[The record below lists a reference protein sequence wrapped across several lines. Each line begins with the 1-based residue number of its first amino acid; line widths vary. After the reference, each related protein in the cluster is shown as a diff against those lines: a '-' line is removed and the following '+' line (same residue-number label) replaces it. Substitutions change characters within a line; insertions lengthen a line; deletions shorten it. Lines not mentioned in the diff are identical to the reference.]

1 MTTVNQWRAA
11 YATYAAALLTVTACA
26 VSGCSDG
33 AGTPSVDGSR
43 AASAASSLAARGG
56 EALAS
61 ATAAAA
67 SELARIKGGVDAK
80 ADVRLGSVTVA
91 QGKGKADVPVTAAN
105 NGAKPATYTVQV
117 SFRDAGGNLLD
128 AVVVT
133 VPDVPAHGTGR
144 ATARSHRD
152 LTGTVKATVD
162 TALRH

>member
-1 MTTVNQWRAA
+1 MTPANQWRAMC
-11 YATYAAALLTVTACA
+11 AAAVLTVTAGA

-33 AGTPSVDGSR
+33 SRLPSVDGSR

-67 SELARIKGGVDAK
+67 SELARVKGGVDAK
-80 ADVRLGSVTVA
+80 ADVRLGTVATA
-91 QGKGKADVPVTAAN
+91 QGKGRATVPVTATN

-117 SFRDAGGNLLD
+117 SFRDAGGKLLD

-133 VPDVPAHGTGR
+133 VPGVPAHGNSH

-152 LTGTVKATVD
+152 LTGTVRATVD
-162 TALRH
+162 AALRH